1 MISQID
7 FITRLRFDAAGHL
20 RLAEQ
25 VDDLAERREFEQLA
39 AKCLLLAREIEEI
52 RNKGI
57 PDQMPKSSN

>member
-7 FITRLRFDAAGHL
+7 FIARLRFDGAGYL

-25 VDDLAERREFEQLA
+25 V
-39 AKCLLLAREIEEI
+39 LLAREIEEI